1 MGVAAELGGAVRR
14 RHVEAHF
21 EEGRRVAPRAAA
33 EVEDGGSRCEQ
44 RSEAL
49 PHGGELNVAR
59 RVCKL
64 VGMRRAVGEG
74 LVGRCRHGGPLTQ
87 AVRLGVYPIAKRAFS
102 ARTVLRRT
110 HDSGALGQANTPDNA
125 FRSRVRLYAG
135 VWCGNR
141 SIPGSKSHRTP
152 PSSSVSALLADIWC
166 AEGSRALH
174 GCESRPPLCVSK
186 SRADPALSASRGAV
200 MLVAEAAGG
209 RLGPHDIKVFL
220 IIAAAIDIMTIRAT
234 IIRSR
239 WFALIGGGLLVLG
252 IAVICIICWEPGV
265 FDMVRHLPQG
275 SGHMDECLT
284 EYATTRIGLTGHMRT
299 WSDALVPKGFAR
311 RGREGSDAISE
322 SLEVCCMLGQKRY
335 VKFM

>member
-1 MGVAAELGGAVRR
+1 MPASGVEIGRFQVPSHTGRLLRR
-14 RHVEAHF
+14 PFRPF
-21 EEGRRVAPRAAA
+21 SLTSGAPR
-33 EVEDGGSRCEQ
+33 GL
-44 RSEAL
+44 AL
-49 PHGGELNVAR
+49 
-59 RVCKL
+59 C
-64 VGMRRAVGEG
+64 MAVK
-74 LVGRCRHGGPLTQ
+74 
-87 AVRLGVYPIAKRAFS
+87 A
-102 ARTVLRRT
+102 
-110 HDSGALGQANTPDNA
+110 
-125 FRSRVRLYAG
+125 
-135 VWCGNR
+135 
-141 SIPGSKSHRTP
+141 
-152 PSSSVSALLADIWC
+152 
-166 AEGSRALH
+166 ALH
-174 GCESRPPLCVSK
+174 CACPSPVRILRFLLRGV
-186 SRADPALSASRGAV
+186 LSCLLPKRR
-200 MLVAEAAGG
+200 GG

-220 IIAAAIDIMTIRAT
+220 IIAAAIDIMTICAT